1 MGVRTAA
8 AVARRSPFSPAC
20 ISITRP
26 SAREKSIPSDRSTL
40 AAGLRGRR
48 RSVLE
53 QPEQEML
60 GADEVVAEQ
69 PGALLGKDQDTSRP
83 AGEVLEHYG
92 SLG

>member
-1 MGVRTAA
+1 
-8 AVARRSPFSPAC
+8 
-20 ISITRP
+20 
-26 SAREKSIPSDRSTL
+26 
-40 AAGLRGRR
+40 
-48 RSVLE
+48 
-53 QPEQEML
+53 ML